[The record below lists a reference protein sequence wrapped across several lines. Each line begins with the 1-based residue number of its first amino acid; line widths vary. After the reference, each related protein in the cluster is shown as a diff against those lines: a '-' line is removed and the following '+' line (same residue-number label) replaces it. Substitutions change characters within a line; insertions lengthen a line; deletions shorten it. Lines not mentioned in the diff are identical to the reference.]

1 MKKKLI
7 SKIELSYIILVFLI
21 SALQIIFLPL
31 INQKLKKIVFSEI
44 PLNEIDYYCKK
55 DKVIN
60 SSEKSFISLFCEKIN
75 KN

>member
-31 INQKLKKIVFSEI
+31 IKQQLQKIVFSEI
-44 PLNEIDYYCKK
+44 PLNKIDYYCKK
-55 DKVIN
+55 DRVIN
-60 SSEKSFISLFCEKIN
+60 SSTKSFISLFCEKIH